1 MPGSYL
7 SVPYPIRPA
16 KGVERRMFAEA
27 VRRLAQFGPL
37 DGYRYIGFGSPFFA
51 DFTLFHRSLGI
62 KRMVNIEV
70 REKDAARFRFNRPFS
85 CVKLVFGDSTTIL
98 DRVGGWSRRTVLWLD
113 YDGRMDTSVLEDVR
127 VVATNASSGSV
138 FLITVNAQP
147 VTGKD
152 PADTDSKRLEEAS
165 RLAAVPVASLSVRPE
180 DLGGTGTATYFRSLI
195 QDRLQLTLNSRNS
208 GLSKDDPKR
217 IEYRQLFYFLYADGP
232 QMLSV
237 GGVLYARR
245 DEKKL
250 DRAGLDRN
258 TLGFIRTGE
267 EPCDIEV
274 PPLTVHEV
282 HHLNAQLPLRSGRA
296 LTARG
301 IPKGHLDRFK
311 DIYRYYPTYVLA
323 EA

>member
-16 KGVERRMFAEA
+16 KGVERRMYAEA
-27 VRRLAQFGPL
+27 LRRMTPFGPL
-37 DGYRYIGFGSPFFA
+37 ETYRYIGFGSPFFA

-85 CVKLVFGDSTTIL
+85 CVRLAFGDSTTIL
-98 DRVGGWSRRTVLWLD
+98 DRIGGWRRRTALWLD
-113 YDGRMDTSVLEDVR
+113 YDGRLDATGLEDVR
-127 VVATNASSGSV
+127 VVATNAASGSV
-138 FLITVNAQP
+138 FLITVNAHP
-147 VTGKD
+147 FVGKD
-152 PADTDSKRLEEAS
+152 PKETDSKRLEEAS
-165 RLAAVPVASLSVRPE
+165 RLAGVPVGSLAVRPE
-180 DLGGTGTATYFRSLI
+180 ELGGTGTAAYFRTLI

-208 GLSKDDPKR
+208 GLPKDDPKR

-232 QMLSV
+232 QMLSI
-237 GGVLYARR
+237 GGVLYARS
-245 DEKKL
+245 DEPKL
-250 DRAGLDRN
+250 DQCGLDRDA
-258 TLGFIRTGE
+258 LDFIRSGD

-282 HHLNAQLPLRSGRA
+282 HHLNAQLPLRSGRS
-296 LTARG
+296 LSARG